1 MSNTNFRSKIMIVKY
16 IDNSKEEYQ
25 NVTDIKIE
33 QPWIDG
39 GYLSFYQSMERI
51 RIPLKTVRDYKVEEV

>member
-1 MSNTNFRSKIMIVKY
+1 MIVKY

-39 GYLSFYQSMERI
+39 DIYHFI
-51 RIPLKTVRDYKVEEV
+51 KVWKE

>member
-1 MSNTNFRSKIMIVKY
+1 MIVKY

-25 NVTDIKIE
+25 NVADIKIE

-51 RIPLKTVRDYKVEEV
+51 RIPLKTVRDYEVEEV